1 MLKNKKYPNRSFSIV
16 LPVLNEEKNIKKLI
30 SLIKKYLKNYK
41 YELIFVDDNSTD
53 NTKKIIT
60 SYISKNIK
68 YYLRTK
74 NKDLTLSCFYGIQKS
89 KYQNI
94 IIMDS
99 DLQHHPRYLP
109 FMVNLYFEKKAE
121 FVVAVRDFNN
131 DIGLGVIRRFSSIF
145 LSSIFKFFLG
155 YKVSDPMSGYFM
167 FKKSIYYKYKYF
179 LFGKGW
185 KILSDLIY
193 NKENF
198 LIFEF
203 KFKFLKRLK
212 NDSKMNFK
220 VLLNIVQLF
229 LYKYKNLK
237 FQFK

>member
-1 MLKNKKYPNRSFSIV
+1 MLKNKKYPDRSFSIV

-74 NKDLTLSCFYGIQKS
+74 NKDLTLSCFLGIQKS

-99 DLQHHPRYLP
+99 DLQHHPRYLSKIIDL
-109 FMVNLYFEKKAE
+109 FFKKKLD
-121 FVVAVRDFNN
+121 FVVAVRNFNE
-131 DIGLGVIRRFSSIF
+131 DIGLGIIRKFSSIF
-145 LSSIFKFFLG
+145 LSNIFKFFLG
-155 YKVSDPMSGYFM
+155 YKVSDPMSGFFM
-167 FKKSIYYKYKYF
+167 FRKLIYYKYKNH

-185 KILSDLIY
+185 KILADLIY

-198 LIFEF
+198 LIEQVQ
-203 KFKFLKRLK
+203 FKFLSRSS
-212 NDSKMNFK
+212 DTSKMNLNVLINVMRLLLFK
-220 VLLNIVQLF
+220 LRM
-229 LYKYKNLK
+229 LK
-237 FQFK
+237 I